1 MSTRF
6 VERIAVEVDG
16 EGDAVLMIHGLGGS
30 SNVWTSLLPE
40 FARFRTIR
48 PDLPG
53 SGRSARAYEG
63 QALSIEK
70 FAQAML
76 RAATSVGAERAHV
89 VAHSLGTIVAFHLAV
104 NEPKFVRSLVL
115 FGPLLAP
122 PDSVRPGLRA
132 RAEKAR
138 NEGDAG
144 MQEIAN
150 TLVNAATSPETRATR
165 PVTVALVREFLMRQ
179 PPDGYA
185 RTCEA
190 LADAVAADAA
200 RITCPTLLATG
211 DADGVAPAQEV
222 QRIGRLI
229 AGCQVEVLR
238 GCGHWTTIEK
248 PGECR
253 DLLRRFYS
261 RRL

>member
-1 MSTRF
+1 LSTRF

-16 EGDAVLMIHGLGGS
+16 DGDAVLMIHGLGGS
-30 SNVWTSLLPE
+30 SNVWTSLLPDL
-40 FARFRTIR
+40 ARFRTIR

-53 SGRSARAYEG
+53 SARSARALEG
-63 QALSIEK
+63 QPLSIEK

-76 RAATSVGAERAHV
+76 RATTACGAERVHI
-89 VAHSLGTIVAFHLAV
+89 VAHSLGTIVAFFLAV
-104 NEPKFVRSLVL
+104 NEPKFVRSLAL

-122 PDSVRPGLRA
+122 PDSVRPGLRT
-132 RAEKAR
+132 RADKAR
-138 NEGDAG
+138 TEGDAG

-150 TLVNAATSPETRATR
+150 ALVNAATSPETRSTR

-179 PPDGYA
+179 PPEGYA

-190 LADAVAADAA
+190 LADATAADAT
-200 RITCPTLLATG
+200 RITCPTLLVTG

-229 AGCQVEVLR
+229 DGSQVEVLR

-248 PGECR
+248 PAECR

-261 RRL
+261 RRF

>member
-1 MSTRF
+1 M
-6 VERIAVEVDG
+6 AVEVDG
-16 EGDAVLMIHGLGGS
+16 DGDAVLMIHGLGGS

-40 FARFRTIR
+40 FTRYRTIR

-53 SGRSARAYEG
+53 SARSARASEG
-63 QALSIEK
+63 APLSIEK

-76 RAATSVGAERAHV
+76 RAASSAGAERAHV

-104 NEPKFVRSLVL
+104 QEPKFVRSLAL

-122 PDSVRPGLRA
+122 ADPVRPALRA

-138 NEGDAG
+138 SEGEAG

-150 TLVNAATSPETRATR
+150 SLVNAATSPETRATR

-190 LADAVAADAA
+190 LADAVAADPA
-200 RITCPTLLATG
+200 RINCPTLLVTG

-222 QRIGRLI
+222 QRIGRAI
-229 AGCQVEVLR
+229 EGSQVEVLR

-248 PGECR
+248 PDECR
-253 DLLRRFYS
+253 DLLRRFYA